1 VIDDRRVL
9 RVALADLGVTG
20 VSDTVVSVFT
30 DSLLAE
36 VRKLQRTSVIGM
48 AEVRAM
54 LDMEAAR
61 QIAGCADEESCLAE
75 LAGSLGAD
83 VLLVGTIA
91 DLGDATALSLKRIDQ
106 RSGTVVGQVNQRLK
120 KARGE
125 ELLAAIGPAVA
136 ELFVDMPLRPGQTR
150 GVAKDVALRLNPP
163 PLPVAA
169 FWTGVGITAGGALA
183 SATAGGLWASSHGA
197 WRAALEDAR
206 NVPTE
211 GRTLK
216 AQESNVV
223 TTEIVMWSLLG
234 TTTAAAIATA
244 VLVPFVDWDGAD
256 P

>member
-1 VIDDRRVL
+1 L

-20 VSDTVVSVFT
+20 VPDTVVSVFT

-83 VLLVGTIA
+83 VLLVGTLA

-150 GVAKDVALRLNPP
+150 GVAKEAALRLNPP
-163 PLPVAA
+163 PLPVWT
-169 FWTGVGITAGGALA
+169 FWTGVGVTAGGALA
-183 SATAGGLWASSHGA
+183 SATAGGLWLSSHGA

-206 NVPTE
+206 TVPTE

-216 AQESNVV
+216 AQEGNVV
-223 TTEIVMWSLLG
+223 TAEVVMWSLTGTTVAAALG
-234 TTTAAAIATA
+234 TAI
-244 VLVPFVDWDGAD
+244 LVPFVDWDGAA